1 MNLLLM
7 NMILGNRIL
16 DSTIGQGVKNFLNDA
31 VVAAQIIGETIVL
44 FIFIVVSI
52 KKAREEE
59 QERKRYTNWQ
69 IGLVVIFILIILAK
83 DIINLVLG
91 YFGGG
96 I

>member
-7 NMILGNRIL
+7 NMILGTRIL
-16 DSTIGQGVKNFLNDA
+16 DSAIGQGVKNFLNDA
-31 VVAAQIIGETIVL
+31 VGAAQFIGGIIVL

-52 KKAREEE
+52 KKAKEEE

-69 IGLVVIFILIILAK
+69 IGLVIILILIILAK